1 MVESGGF
8 SSDIKIPGRPPLST
22 GRLAALLLTFKHKF
36 WNKSNPTHFFP
47 HFIAHFTWCNFL
59 LCFINWSLM
68 ICSPWSKQTRLY
80 WNHWSLLITTS
91 AFKGNIGECFEEPF
105 KFKSKGHLHISLF
118 ASVASLPGF
127 FSFKDKHY
135 FTEWRKSLD
144 GFLLLFPK

>member
-22 GRLAALLLTFKHKF
+22 GRLAAILLTFKHKF
-36 WNKSNPTHFFP
+36 WKKSNPTLSL
-47 HFIAHFTWCNFL
+47 TL
-59 LCFINWSLM
+59 LDAILDSASSIDHWWSVLHDHN
-68 ICSPWSKQTRLY
+68 KLK
-80 WNHWSLLITTS
+80 SLVV
-91 AFKGNIGECFEEPF
+91 ADHNKCAYKGNIGESFEEEPF
-105 KFKSKGHLHISLF
+105 RFKSKGHLHISLF